1 MKVSILRPFG
11 PAMIVL
17 GWATATAALALFTIF
32 QGQLL
37 PKNIITGGGQY
48 AEVLSPNPIWLWI
61 FYSGNFAICVLAAMV
76 IADMGETLVSFFA
89 SFLGAALITGLV
101 LALPDLLGIFPYP
114 GALEQ
119 AAVIFTFG
127 AFFPL
132 LFLVDFAGA
141 IAGAALAERVL

>member
-1 MKVSILRPFG
+1 
-11 PAMIVL
+11 
-17 GWATATAALALFTIF
+17 
-32 QGQLL
+32 
-37 PKNIITGGGQY
+37 
-48 AEVLSPNPIWLWI
+48 
-61 FYSGNFAICVLAAMV
+61 
-76 IADMGETLVSFFA
+76 
-89 SFLGAALITGLV
+89 
-101 LALPDLLGIFPYP
+101 LGIFPYP